1 LNVAGEAVPTQ
12 LHFVSA
18 DVPFWFDS

>member
-1 LNVAGEAVPTQ
+1 LNLAGEAVPTQ

-18 DVPFWFDS
+18 DLPFWFDS